1 MNTNELENKNVN
13 KSISKKIM
21 TFLFPLHVEDG
32 FVCIWYE
39 KCISLKA
46 PGLPKGARGGRNQSA
61 SSPVPIAQR
70 HHRSGSPLFFSLSGS
85 GVHAFRSRL
94 EVLICACEVAPPLN
108 VTVNRGLRSLFSLLG
123 SGVHAF
129 RSRLEVL
136 ICACEVAS
144 PLNVTAT
151 SRR

>member
-1 MNTNELENKNVN
+1 MNTNELENENVDI
-13 KSISKKIM
+13 SISKKIM
-21 TFLFPLHVEDG
+21 TFLFPLHVEEG

-94 EVLICACEVAPPLN
+94 EVLICACEVAPSAHTQRAL
-108 VTVNRGLRSLFSLLG
+108 THRAARAALG
-123 SGVHAF
+123 EDEDGAY
-129 RSRLEVL
+129 
-136 ICACEVAS
+136 
-144 PLNVTAT
+144 TAAALVQT
-151 SRR
+151 WL